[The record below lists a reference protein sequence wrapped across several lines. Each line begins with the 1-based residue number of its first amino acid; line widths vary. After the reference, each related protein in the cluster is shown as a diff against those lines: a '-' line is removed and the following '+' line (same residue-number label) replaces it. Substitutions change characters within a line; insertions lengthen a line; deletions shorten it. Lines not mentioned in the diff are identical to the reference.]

1 MTTGEASKPSRKQ
14 ERKARRK
21 EATKTPS
28 ETVPTSNKGTSLQ
41 PDESEAAVLS
51 SGGLTGASRSSSLV
65 VQEGVYMVMEHG
77 WYQRRLLLCGVLGV
91 TAVFMEVLAY
101 RLIAR
106 RVDHWC
112 QPPGEL
118 AYLSDD
124 VWKNRS
130 IPVDPDGN
138 FSRCTVYAT
147 DELETS
153 PENRTVMACHKWVY
167 DIGDRGDSIVSR
179 FDLVCGR
186 EALYELSARLPS
198 LAYALLSPAAGFAA
212 DRVGRK
218 PVAWLCGSV
227 LLISAVGSGAAVSYA
242 FFLANRIVLLAS
254 GSATYLLTFVLIYEA
269 TGNARRW
276 PYTLLHSAVAFTLV
290 PPFLH
295 VLSLLE
301 PSWALTHAIFIA
313 PTATFTVW
321 CFLLDESPVWLLA
334 TWRLQEAEA
343 RVLAAAKLNGVD
355 EDKARESFRALRG
368 PMRKLGRSYDPAA
381 VLSMSDGILD
391 GATMRRR
398 MAAVFFA
405 RFTLS
410 GIYVGVMLTDRA
422 RGLYWQAV
430 HVAFCV
436 TSYSLVISAMNRLGL
451 RHTLSALLTAT
462 CVTAVAKAVVEYAS
476 YDGTA
481 AAYLHAMMKILASG
495 SMSMVLCYAGE
506 IFPTT
511 IRGTGVGLSVFVG
524 GIGFLLGEFF
534 IRVRTVQPG
543 LVFHVFYTGM
553 TLLSIVAIQWLPE
566 LFIEAK
572 KVEETRPTLPTSPEE
587 RKMELRASLSPTGK
601 RKERKKRD
609 AKAKTGHR
617 SLP

>member
-1 MTTGEASKPSRKQ
+1 MAQRAIPPSQLESPRKAFRSSSMTPGEASKPSRKE

-28 ETVPTSNKGTSLQ
+28 ETVPTSNKGTSYQL
-41 PDESEAAVLS
+41 DESEAAVLS

-65 VQEGVYMVMEHG
+65 VPESVYTVMEHG

-112 QPPGEL
+112 QPPDEL

-138 FSRCTVYAT
+138 LSRCTVYST

-153 PENRTVMACHKWVY
+153 PENRSVMACHKWLY
-167 DIGDRGDSIVSR
+167 DIGDRGDRIVRR
-179 FDLVCGR
+179 FGLVCGR

-212 DRVGRK
+212 DRVGCK

-227 LLISAVGSGAAVSYA
+227 VLISAVGSGAAVSYA

-276 PYTLLHSAVAFTLV
+276 PYMLLHSAVAFTLV

-301 PSWALTHAIFIA
+301 PSWALTHAIFIV

-398 MAAVFFA
+398 VVAVFFA

-410 GIYVGVMLTDRA
+410 GIYVGVMFTDRA
-422 RGLYWQAV
+422 RGLYWQVV

-436 TSYSLVISAMNRLGL
+436 TSYSLVIWAMNRLGL
-451 RHTLSALLTAT
+451 RDTLSALLAAT
-462 CVTAVAKAVVEYAS
+462 CVTAMAKAVV
-476 YDGTA
+476 DV
-481 AAYLHAMMKILASG
+481 
-495 SMSMVLCYAGE
+495 VLCYAGE

-524 GIGFLLGEFF
+524 GIGFLLGKFF
-534 IRVRTVQPG
+534 IRVRTLRPG
-543 LVFHVFYTGM
+543 FVFDVFYTGM

-566 LFIEAK
+566 LFIETK

-609 AKAKTGHR
+609 AKAKAGRR
-617 SLP
+617 SLS